1 MGLVLKDR
9 VRETTTT
16 TGTGTLT
23 LAGAVTGFQS
33 FAAIG
38 DGNTTYYA
46 ITDGTDWE
54 VGIGTYTSS
63 GTTLSRD
70 TILSSSNSGSAVN
83 WGAGSKD
90 VFVTYPAGYSI
101 NNIATGLESIAIGE
115 FSVAN
120 NAVDVAVG
128 KYASSTGSFGVAV
141 GFQPLADATGS
152 IALGRAPTASATGSI
167 ALGRIAFV
175 DVSAD
180 YSVAFSAAKATA
192 KGQLAFS
199 GYFGDYW
206 VFQGSLYVLLCETTN
221 ATPKAFTADG
231 LSATTTNQIYLDED
245 GKAYSFHGTII
256 ARQKNS
262 AGTDFAAWEIKGAIL
277 RGTGAASTTL
287 GSYNINKLS
296 ATAGASAWAIG
307 LSADTTNAAL
317 KIEATGA
324 ASTDIRWTASINT
337 SQVKHA

>member
-90 VFVTYPAGYSI
+90 VFVTYPAGYAV
-101 NNIATGLESIAIGE
+101 NNISGSTAIAIGEGSYAAGPYGLAIGDGAYAIASTSIAFGATALSSFAGAIAIGAAEAIGENSIAIG
-115 FSVAN
+115 
-120 NAVDVAVG
+120 DTRTDG
-128 KYASSTGSFGVAV
+128 
-141 GFQPLADATGS
+141 
-152 IALGRAPTASATGSI
+152 
-167 ALGRIAFV
+167 
-175 DVSAD
+175 D
-180 YSVAFSAAKATA
+180 YSAALVNGQTDSKSQFS
-192 KGQLAFS
+192 FS
-199 GYFGDYW
+199 GVVIGFYGE
-206 VFQGSLYVLLCETTN
+206 FQSSLYVLGCETTN
-221 ATPKAFTADG
+221 ATPKAFTTDG
-231 LSATTTNQIYLDED
+231 LSAATTNQIYLDEN

-287 GSYNINKLS
+287 GSYNVNKLS

>member
-9 VRETTTT
+9 VKETTTT

-90 VFVTYPAGYSI
+90 VFVTYPAGYSA
-101 NNIATGLESIAIGE
+101 NNIATGLDSIAIGE

-120 NAVDVAVG
+120 NAADVAVG

-141 GFQPLADATGS
+141 GFQATADAAGS
-152 IALGRAPTASATGSI
+152 IALGRV
-167 ALGRIAFV
+167 AFV
-175 DVSAD
+175 DASAD

-199 GYFGDYW
+199 GYFADFW

-231 LSATTTNQIYLDED
+231 LSAATTNQIYLDED

-324 ASTDIRWTASINT
+324 ASTDIRWTAAINT
-337 SQVKHA
+337 SQVQHA